1 MKNSTFR
8 GADPIEF
15 NACVGNNGVVDY
27 LTYAKGFSKAAN
39 LILDQVLNTDGDDI
53 DSFIYPICFNM
64 RHSIELR
71 LKGAI
76 EEIDTLA
83 KIQKLKLDG
92 FDLAGSHDIGNIWQ
106 YFQTNSESLDNRYKI
121 INDALKTTIL
131 DIAEI
136 DSTGQTFRYPFDT
149 ENKKH
154 LTEQRIIS
162 CLVLKNSFSE
172 LEKNL
177 DNLHSL
183 NEMLIEEYKVG
194 TYVGKLSR
202 SQIFNLVAEIPLRE
216 KWHTD
221 LDKTA
226 IKAQYNLASN
236 KELINILEISQNNYE
251 ISSKIGVK
259 KDLIALPDDLILEIC
274 SAWVSFF
281 HTDLDSLNTQGSLLI
296 NESDLFK
303 PPKFGEILEYF
314 EQKKLVN
321 NTFQQKINL
330 DLVADLW
337 SLFYLSRDHYNY
349 SESYLWLYESYLVE
363 IKNESSLLDA
373 FDHVFFKTNF
383 LRKIIRSLFFLQQIE
398 LAEKIVSA
406 LSLEKMFPE
415 FISKARNRTLFQKW
429 EYLDYQ
435 VY

>member
-162 CLVLKNSFSE
+162 CLVLKKFFFRIR
-172 LEKNL
+172 KKI
-177 DNLHSL
+177 
-183 NEMLIEEYKVG
+183 LI
-194 TYVGKLSR
+194 
-202 SQIFNLVAEIPLRE
+202 
-216 KWHTD
+216 
-221 LDKTA
+221 
-226 IKAQYNLASN
+226 
-236 KELINILEISQNNYE
+236 IS
-251 ISSKIGVK
+251 
-259 KDLIALPDDLILEIC
+259 
-274 SAWVSFF
+274 
-281 HTDLDSLNTQGSLLI
+281 
-296 NESDLFK
+296 
-303 PPKFGEILEYF
+303 
-314 EQKKLVN
+314 
-321 NTFQQKINL
+321 
-330 DLVADLW
+330 
-337 SLFYLSRDHYNY
+337 
-349 SESYLWLYESYLVE
+349 
-363 IKNESSLLDA
+363 
-373 FDHVFFKTNF
+373 
-383 LRKIIRSLFFLQQIE
+383 
-398 LAEKIVSA
+398 
-406 LSLEKMFPE
+406 
-415 FISKARNRTLFQKW
+415 TL
-429 EYLDYQ
+429 
-435 VY
+435 

>member
-8 GADPIEF
+8 DADPIDF
-15 NACVGNNGVVDY
+15 NACVGNNGVVNY
-27 LTYAKGFSKAAN
+27 LTYAKGFSNAAN
-39 LILDQVLNTDGDDI
+39 LILDQVIQTNGNNV

-71 LKGAI
+71 LKSAI
-76 EEIDTLA
+76 EEISILA
-83 KIQKLKLDG
+83 HIKSLKLND
-92 FDLAGSHDIGNIWQ
+92 FNLAGSHDIGNIWG
-106 YFQTNSESLDNRYKI
+106 YFETNSENLDHRYKK
-121 INDALKTTIL
+121 INDIIKTTIL

-136 DSTGQTFRYPFDT
+136 DPTGQTFRYPFDT

-154 LTEQRIIS
+154 LTEQRLIN
-162 CLVLKNSFSE
+162 CLILKSAFLE
-172 LEKNL
+172 LERNL
-177 DNLHSL
+177 DNLDYL
-183 NEMLIEEYKVG
+183 NKMLIEEYKIG
-194 TYVGKLSR
+194 SYVGKLSR
-202 SQIFNLVAEIPLRE
+202 SQIFNLVAKIPAQE
-216 KWHTD
+216 KWCTD
-221 LDKTA
+221 LNKTA
-226 IKAQYNLASN
+226 IKAQYNLSSN
-236 KELINILEISQNNYE
+236 KELIKVLNFIQNNYE

-281 HTDLDSLNTQGSLLI
+281 HTDLDSLNMQGSLLI

-398 LAEKIVSA
+398 LAEKIVST

-415 FISKARNRTLFQKW
+415 LISKARNRTLFQKW